1 MAKSILDNLIEK
13 NEFPIIFIGAGI
25 SKRYL
30 ENYPSWEQLLESLWN
45 VANDTNLYSY
55 INKVNENLKAQG
67 INNEFKR
74 KFIANTL
81 VASTVEKEFY
91 LWLFILLFLFHIL
104 KYSMTL
110 FVFQKV

>member
-91 LWLFILLFLFHIL
+91 L
-104 KYSMTL
+104 
-110 FVFQKV
+110 